1 MSELSSLPDLC
12 SLSGEAGGGDL
23 LLRFPAGCE
32 ASCSGSSNMV
42 PECGERRA
50 EGRVTTNVIYF
61 ILRVF
66 ATMALACVFI
76 ILDAQTIQMCKME
89 DAAGNTGSYGR
100 QVVYKTL
107 ATAIVSP
114 LVGVM
119 MDKITAMTGSIN
131 YLAPFLISDVLLL
144 CSLIS
149 LCFVDKDIGLPKS
162 DTMKGVKLIL
172 SNVNIL
178 VFVIVVFLCGTNF
191 GFVETF
197 LFVYLKEDLNAPI
210 YLLGLTITTGAL
222 GLSIFFLFRIP
233 SQYL

>member
-1 MSELSSLPDLC
+1 MKYHPELSSLPDLC
-12 SLSGEAGGGDL
+12 SLSEEDGGGDL
-23 LLRFPAGCE
+23 FLSFPAGCE
-32 ASCSGSSNMV
+32 AACSGSSNMV
-42 PECGERRA
+42 PECGGRQT

-61 ILRVF
+61 ILRTI

-89 DAAGNTGSYGR
+89 DAAGNKGSYGR

-114 LVGVM
+114 LVGIL

-131 YLAPFLISDVLLL
+131 YLAPFLISDLLLL

-162 DTMKGVKLIL
+162 DTMKGVKIIF

-178 VFVIVVFLCGTNF
+178 VFIIVVFLCGTNF

-222 GLSIFFLFRIP
+222 GC
-233 SQYL
+233 